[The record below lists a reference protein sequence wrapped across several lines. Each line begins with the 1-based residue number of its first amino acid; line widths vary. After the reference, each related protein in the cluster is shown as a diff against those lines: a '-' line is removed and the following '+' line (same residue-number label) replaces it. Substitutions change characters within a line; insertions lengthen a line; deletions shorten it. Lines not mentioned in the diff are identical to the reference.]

1 MRHVIQVLVLF
12 KCSNPYFLLTTAP
25 LKQCDS
31 SMVVNEDDV
40 IANIDTTILE
50 IQYTLS
56 MPRGSE
62 HQEDEDE
69 VPPQFGTNALMIL
82 SQGT

>member
-1 MRHVIQVLVLF
+1 
-12 KCSNPYFLLTTAP
+12 
-25 LKQCDS
+25 
-31 SMVVNEDDV
+31 MVVNEDDV